1 MTVLSGLDTPG
12 LIALLTLCLSV
23 GVATFWALGVWCWIR
38 QKRPV
43 SGGSPTISIIV
54 AARNE
59 ESLVSECIRSLIRQ
73 DYPKDRLE
81 IILVDDHSSD
91 LTLEVMRSAAQ
102 DSSIRCQV
110 LSAPECPFGMGPKKS
125 AIMHGI
131 ANSTAEILLF
141 TDADCRV
148 SPRWARGIASCF
160 DDSIGAVTGAMLP
173 RNSAGFQRSLHTF
186 ERYLVHYTSA
196 SAIGWNSPASAC
208 GGNFAYR
215 RSVYNELGGIAHPQ
229 VPAGDDDL
237 MIQAIS
243 QKGWKTDF
251 ARGSDTVVSEDRT
264 PGLSERIHASSRH
277 QSTTAFYPFHWRLI
291 FAISIASSIL
301 TALCIILTC
310 LGVVQWQ
317 VLIAILVSRLAL
329 DLPMVIAFLK
339 ELGLRASATG
349 LIAGEILLPFYL
361 TIRPLSMLM
370 PKYLWHSRTHQTKIG
385 TNEIH

>member
-1 MTVLSGLDTPG
+1 MTVLSGLDTPSW
-12 LIALLTLCLSV
+12 ITLLTLCLSV
-23 GVATFWALGVWCWIR
+23 SVATFWALGVWRWIR
-38 QKRPV
+38 QKRHETR
-43 SGGSPTISIIV
+43 GSPTVSVIV

-59 ESLVSECIRSLIRQ
+59 ESLVGECIKSLISQ
-73 DYPKDRLE
+73 DYPTDRLE

-91 LTLEVMRSAAQ
+91 RTVEVMRSAVQ
-102 DSSIRCQV
+102 DSPMPCRV
-110 LSAPECPFGMGPKKS
+110 LYAPDCPFGMGPKKN

-148 SPRWARGIASCF
+148 SPRWVRGIVSCLG
-160 DDSIGAVTGAMLP
+160 DSIGAVTGAMLP
-173 RNSAGFQRSLHTF
+173 DNSSGFQRSLHTF

-215 RSVYNELGGIAHPQ
+215 RSVYDNLGGIVYPQ
-229 VPAGDDDL
+229 VAAGDDDL

-243 QKGWKTDF
+243 RKGWKTDF
-251 ARGSDTVVSEDRT
+251 ARGSDTVVSEVRT
-264 PGLSERIHASSRH
+264 PEFAERIHASSRH
-277 QSTTAFYPFHWRLI
+277 QSTTTFYPFHWRMI
-291 FAISIASSIL
+291 FAISIFSSVL
-301 TALCIILTC
+301 TVLCIILAC

-317 VLIAILVSRLAL
+317 VLVAIFVSRLAL
-329 DLPMVIAFLK
+329 DIPMIIAFLR
-339 ELGLRASATG
+339 ELGLRASVTG

-370 PKYLWHSRTHQTKIG
+370 PKYLWHSRTHQTKTG
-385 TNEIH
+385 TNKT